1 MITTIVVFASFVI
14 TTDRTVKMIG
24 LGMAAAILID
34 ALLIR
39 TVLVPAIM
47 HSIGK
52 ANWSLPTAPDRYLP
66 RLNLEAG
73 EQADEQAD
81 ETPPGRS
88 LDPAP
93 VP

>member
-1 MITTIVVFASFVI
+1 VITTIVVFASFVI

-52 ANWSLPTAPDRYLP
+52 ANWSLPAAPDRYLP

-73 EQADEQAD
+73 EQAGEQAD